1 MGANSSSFSELDT
14 NPFLQR
20 FVGKETIL
28 ESDPFWTQLLSFSFN
43 VPHSSSDARLLEE
56 SIQHLCKTLAQNN
69 LQSGNLCTLVKVFLK
84 RAAELKEY
92 SQKEDHVF
100 IWQTYN
106 ALFIVRSALKYF
118 LENLSEGRI
127 IQHLSVIV
135 SNPARTAAFLEDGLE
150 GIDGESG
157 SIETLLEEFLH
168 SLVTLM
174 VEVPVMN
181 FSYVL
186 HLETINTLLIMLSV
200 QMFIPRIAHKTL
212 FFDCMM
218 QGNCAKDAHI
228 LVKVLLDH
236 FTKHEECPVELMK
249 HHDESSPSFLY
260 GITAAVAAGLWA
272 VLTLGYGSKSS
283 KGEEEDRGLLANQ
296 SLLLLMVLTNHYT
309 YEKGIHNPYRMALCT
324 FSNSQDGGSAG
335 TPGGTMPLFKTN
347 FANLYEAFCNH
358 LKEDQATLLLYS
370 LLHQNLN
377 FRTYILSKINID
389 QLVIPLLKI
398 LYYAQDRNFH
408 HIYMALIVLLIL
420 SEDDAFNKSVHELVV
435 KNITWYTERILSEIT
450 LGGLIVL
457 VSIRTIQ
464 YNMTGMRDKYLHTNC
479 LAALANM
486 SSHFHS
492 LHPYV
497 TQRIV
502 SMFESLTKKHDRIVA
517 HLRERSTQIPSIEE
531 DPECEI
537 LMSDLAVLED
547 SIRMVL
553 EIINSC
559 LTNMLPHNPDL
570 IYTLLYKCERFT
582 GFKTHS
588 KFYDI
593 IQNIDT
599 VLSYFSKRLEHKEH
613 HNLTAH
619 QVLDVIKQGILQW
632 PRDRLRKFPDLKF
645 KYVEEDQPEE
655 FFIPYVWSLV
665 YHSSNLYW
673 DPDRIELFTLNS
685 S

>member
-1 MGANSSSFSELDT
+1 MGANSSSFSELTT

-20 FVGKETIL
+20 FVGKEVVS
-28 ESDPFWTQLLSFSFN
+28 EKDPFWNQLLSYSFR
-43 VPHSSSDARLLEE
+43 VPHCSSDARLLEE
-56 SIQHLCKTLAQNN
+56 STLHLCKMLAQNN
-69 LQSGNLCTLVKVFLK
+69 LQSGNLCTLIRVFLK
-84 RAAELKEY
+84 RVAELKT
-92 SQKEDHVF
+92 STQKEDHVF
-100 IWQTYN
+100 VWQTYN
-106 ALFIVRSALKYF
+106 ALFIIRSSLKYL
-118 LENLSEGRI
+118 LENFSEGRI
-127 IQHLSVIV
+127 VQHLSVV
-135 SNPARTAAFLEDGLE
+135 VPDAARTAAFLEDGL
-150 GIDGESG
+150 DGLDMADNESRPVQ
-157 SIETLLEEFLH
+157 TLLEEFLH
-168 SLVTLM
+168 SLLTLL
-174 VEVPVMN
+174 VEVPVLN

-186 HLETINTLLIMLSV
+186 HLEAINTLLIVLSV
-200 QMFIPRIAHKTL
+200 QMFIPRIAHKSL

-228 LVKVLLDH
+228 LVKTLLDH
-236 FTKHEECPVELMK
+236 FVKHEECPAELLK
-249 HHDESSPSFLY
+249 PQESSPSFLY

-272 VLTLGYGSKSS
+272 VLTLGYGSRGHKP
-283 KGEEEDRGLLANQ
+283 EPEDRGLLANQ

-309 YEKGIHNPYRMALCT
+309 HDKGVHNPYRIALCM
-324 FSNSQDGGSAG
+324 FSNSQDGG
-335 TPGGTMPLFKTN
+335 TPGALVPPFKTN
-347 FANLYEAFCNH
+347 FANLYDAFCSH

-377 FRTYILSKINID
+377 FRTYILSKTNID

-435 KNITWYTERILSEIT
+435 KNITWYTERNISEIT

-486 SSHFHS
+486 SSQFHS

-502 SMFESLTKKHDRIVA
+502 SMFESLTKKHDRIVTQ
-517 HLRERSTQIPSIEE
+517 LRERATEVQSMEE

-537 LMSDLAVLED
+537 LLSDLAVLED

-559 LTNMLPHNPDL
+559 LTNMLPHNPHL
-570 IYTLLYKCERFT
+570 IYTLLYKCERFS
-582 GFKTHS
+582 GFKTHA

-599 VLSYFSKRLEHKEH
+599 VLAYFTQRLEQNEH
-613 HNLTAH
+613 HNLTVH
-619 QVLDVIKQGILQW
+619 QVLDIIKQGILQW